1 MESNQPIYVICPNRN
16 FAVGG
21 IKQLYKLVDV
31 LNDIGYS
38 AYIIHGKKNF
48 RVTWFENQTPIKYFP
63 SFFALLRKERRKNKS
78 KFPLFLKQLFL
89 GYKMPEKNSIIVFPE
104 VYGPNIH
111 KLAPENKIVIFNQ
124 NCYFTFNLFDRV
136 QKDSPYES
144 SNLLGCIVVSDD
156 SQKYLQHAF
165 PNLNVARINLALSD
179 VFKYSGSKKKKIAFM
194 PRKLPEDFNQV
205 HQIVSKRPDFKD
217 WEFVAIENMPELEV
231 AQILKESAIFL
242 SFNHREGFG
251 LPPVEAMA
259 CGCYVIGYTG
269 NGGNEYFDDRFNS
282 IISDRDITQFAVELE
297 HIVKTYNN
305 DPNVIIQ
312 KGYLASKFA
321 LETYNKTNER
331 KDLSIAWKS
340 LLSN

>member
-21 IKQLYKLVDV
+21 IKQLYRLVDV
-31 LNDIGYS
+31 LNEIGYN
-38 AYIIHGKKNF
+38 AFIIHGKRNF
-48 RVTWFENQTPIKYFP
+48 RVTWFQNNTPIRYFP
-63 SFFALLRKERRKNKS
+63 SFFARLRKERRKNKS
-78 KFPLFLKQLFL
+78 TFPLFLKQLVL

-124 NCYFTFNLFDRV
+124 NCYFTFNLFDHW

-156 SQKYLQHAF
+156 SRKYLQHAF
-165 PNLNVARINLALSD
+165 PNLNVARIHLALSE
-179 VFKYSGSKKKKIAFM
+179 VFQYSAYKKKQIAFM

-205 HQIVSKRPDFKD
+205 HQIVSKKAEFKD
-217 WEFVAIENMPELEV
+217 WKFVAIENMSEIEV
-231 AQILKESAIFL
+231 AQILKESAFFM

-259 CGCYVIGYTG
+259 CGCYVIGYAG
-269 NGGNEYFDDRFNS
+269 NGGNEYFDDKFNS
-282 IISDRDITQFAVELE
+282 LINDRDITQFAIELE
-297 HIVKTYNN
+297 RLIKTYNN
-305 DPNVIIQ
+305 APNVIIE

-321 LETYNKTNER
+321 LENYNKANEQQ
-331 KDLSIAWKS
+331 DLFAAWKS
-340 LLSN
+340 ILSN